1 MIKAINKKFDKIL
14 ESLKVDKPT
23 FISYIFFLLTI
34 FIVIDRVYE
43 ILYISVVGVA
53 TVYWHPIVYALAFLC
68 PLIAFVYG
76 CSSKQIAKTPGHK
89 VNMVVGYGLALYVMV
104 ISMIVQYIN
113 KLIWMVLI
121 KVPSFPYVIQNM
133 PETILPAIR
142 YGTLLLPIFTLPIMV
157 RWYVNNIR
165 HDPLYTTAIEDYPG
179 KISSVDYLPTG
190 PYTCEV
196 ELCIAEKTNKPVKT
210 PEKRRYESTLIQG
223 ATGTGKTATMIEP
236 MCACDIEKKFFFI
249 ENAKQLGYRAL
260 QSGLA
265 TVNAPV
271 TNEFLNNNFSL
282 DYLTPKP
289 GKFDEYVNLLGD
301 MVLYADKENNKVYT
315 KNLGLTLV
323 APDAE
328 CISRVREVAK
338 NYNVNVNFVDPLD
351 PNSLGMNPFILEDP
365 AQVAVIISAVLKG
378 MYEAENAGE
387 SNVFFAN
394 VTQQALENL
403 TILLK
408 VMYPRMHNGELPTL
422 EDMLKMLYD
431 FNLVEQTCE
440 EMKKDP
446 ILFEEYKVLIG
457 YFERNFYKPPVN
469 INGFEIPGIVGSGR
483 KDTERFIYGAITQ
496 LDNLLRHPGVKNV
509 LCSRDKNIA
518 LDEILE
524 KGGIITVCTQK
535 GTLANI
541 LSKAFGMFFILAF
554 QYAVLRRPGTEDTR
568 VPHFLYIDEFPDFI
582 NKETET
588 CFTQFRKYR
597 CGMIVAIQNL
607 SQLQRTSSM
616 KFYREV
622 VLTNT
627 KTQIIFGDTNLEDSN
642 YWAEA
647 LGVKEIWLW
656 GVSWKPDKKPGDD
669 GSTDMSG
676 IKKDDKKNF
685 KFHKIQN
692 LGFKTCIFKTKD
704 AAGKT
709 KIGRGM
715 TDFLKEKHKKP
726 HESKYFNYDPFL
738 FTGYQTE
745 ATDYFSG
752 DDSSSFANTLN
763 ENIEQV
769 DIIRD
774 DVTAGPN
781 EINNRNATRIEE
793 IIPNEI
799 HESDFSVIFDDGNG
813 NIQQVTEVKKRGRKP
828 KAKTESPITDY
839 LDNSDEVI
847 IMNNEDKPKRTR
859 KKKTT

>member
-1 MIKAINKKFDKIL
+1 MIKAINKKFDKL
-14 ESLKVDKPT
+14 LDKFNIDKST
-23 FISYIFFLLTI
+23 FISYVFLLLTLY
-34 FIVIDRVYE
+34 IVIDRVYE
-43 ILYISVVGVA
+43 MIYVAVVGVA

-68 PLIAFVYG
+68 PLVAFMYG

-89 VNMVVGYGLALYVMV
+89 IKLILMCGFSFYIMVVSMLIQYV
-104 ISMIVQYIN
+104 N
-113 KLIWMVLI
+113 KLIWMVLV
-121 KVPSFPYVIQNM
+121 KVPSFTYVIENM
-133 PETILPAIR
+133 PEVIMPAVR
-142 YGTLLLPIFTLPIMV
+142 YGSLLLPIFTIPIMV
-157 RWYVNNIR
+157 KWYVNNIK

-179 KISSVDYLPTG
+179 KISSKDYLPTG

-196 ELCIAEKTNKPVKT
+196 ELCIDEKSSKPMKT

-249 ENAKQLGYRAL
+249 ETSKKLGYQAL

-265 TVNAPV
+265 TINAPV

-282 DYLTPKP
+282 HYLTPKRER
-289 GKFDEYVNLLGD
+289 FDEYVKLLGD
-301 MVLYADKENNKVYT
+301 MVLYVDKEHNKVYT
-315 KNLGLTLV
+315 KDLGLTLV

-338 NYNVNVNFVDPLD
+338 NYGINVNFVDPLD

-378 MYEAENAGE
+378 MYESENAGE

-408 VMYPRMHNGELPTL
+408 VMYPRMNNGAIPTL

-446 ILFEEYKVLIG
+446 VLFEEYKVLIG

-509 LCSRDKNIA
+509 LCSRDRNLA
-518 LDEILE
+518 MDEILE
-524 KGGIITVCTQK
+524 KGGVITVCTQK

-554 QYAVLRRPGTEDTR
+554 QYAVLRRPGTEENR

-607 SQLQRTSSM
+607 SQLQRTASM

-647 LGVKEIWLW
+647 LGIKEIWLW

-676 IKKDDKKNF
+676 IKKDDKKKF
-685 KFHKIQN
+685 KAHKIQD
-692 LGFKTCIFKTKD
+692 LAFKTCIYKTKD

-709 KIGRGM
+709 KIGRGQ
-715 TDFLKEKHKKP
+715 TDFLNARHKKL
-726 HESKYFNYDPFL
+726 HTSQYFNFDPFL
-738 FTGYQTE
+738 FTGYQ
-745 ATDYFSG
+745 ADSTDYFSG

-763 ENIEQV
+763 DSIQPV

-781 EINNRNATRIEE
+781 DVNNTNTTKIEE

-799 HESDFSVIFDDGNG
+799 HDEDFSIVFDDGAG
-813 NIQQVTEVKKRGRKP
+813 NVQKVTPVKKRGRKP
-828 KAKTESPITDY
+828 KAKQESPIKDF
-839 LDNSDEVI
+839 LDKNDSAI
-847 IMNNEDKPKRTR
+847 IINDEDKK
-859 KKKTT
+859 